1 MQGWIS
7 LHREIVEKAIWT
19 ESTPEQK
26 VILITLLLLANHKEK
41 EWEWKGDRYKAKP
54 GQFVTSLNSIAQKS
68 GKDVTVKKVRT
79 ALEKFEKYGFL
90 ANESTNKNRLI
101 TIVNW
106 EVYQSLEN
114 KRASKKA
121 GIGQAE
127 GRQRA
132 TNNND
137 NNVNNENNKENT
149 SNQDSIETDFEK
161 LWKLYPNKKG
171 KSAAL
176 KSYKRSIKNG
186 TTNKQIQ
193 DGIVLYKKEIAVKGI
208 EQSYQKHGST
218 FFSGECWNDDY
229 ESSQQTDT
237 TGQSSSIP
245 YLDDKGVYDE

>member
-137 NNVNNENNKENT
+137 NNVNNENNKEST
-149 SNQDSIETDFEK
+149 SNQDSIESDFEK

-193 DGIVLYKKEIAVKGI
+193 DGIVSYKKEIAVKGI

>member
-41 EWEWKGDRYKAKP
+41 EWEWKGDKYKAKP
-54 GQFVTSLNSIAQKS
+54 GQFVTSLQSIATKS
-68 GKDVTVKKVRT
+68 GKDVTIKKVRT

-114 KRASKKA
+114 KKASKKA

-137 NNVNNENNKENT
+137 NNVNNENNKEST
-149 SNQDSIETDFEK
+149 SNQDSIESDFEK

-193 DGIVLYKKEIAVKGI
+193 DGIILYKKEIAVKGI

>member
-41 EWEWKGDRYKAKP
+41 EWEWKGDKYKAKP
-54 GQFVTSLNSIAQKS
+54 GQFVTSLQSIAKKS
-68 GKDVTVKKVRT
+68 GKGITVQNVRT
-79 ALEKFEKYGFL
+79 AINRFEKYEFL
-90 ANESTNKNRLI
+90 TNESTNKNRLI

-106 EVYQSLEN
+106 GIYQDKN
-114 KRASKKA
+114 KQLTSKLTSNQ
-121 GIGQAE
+121 QATNK
-127 GRQRA
+127 QLT

-137 NNVNNENNKENT
+137 NNDNKKDIA
-149 SNQDSIETDFEK
+149 NQDSIESDFEK

-193 DGIVLYKKEIAVKGI
+193 DGIVSYKKEIAVKGI

>member
-149 SNQDSIETDFEK
+149 SNLDSIESDFEK

>member
-1 MQGWIS
+1 MTGWVK
-7 LHREIVEKAIWT
+7 LHRSIQSHWIWDD
-19 ESTPEQK
+19 PVKLKWWLDLILMANHQANK
-26 VILITLLLLANHKEK
+26 ILINGKLVTIGVGERHTSEEKLASRWNVSRNTVRKFMNLL
-41 EWEWKGDRYKAKP
+41 
-54 GQFVTSLNSIAQKS
+54 QKDDMIS
-68 GKDVTVKKVRT
+68 VKKSRQNGTTYKVLNYSVYQGFSEEKKQRT
-79 ALEKFEKYGFL
+79 EQRSEQQKDNGV
-90 ANESTNKNRLI
+90 NINKNEK
-101 TIVNW
+101 N
-106 EVYQSLEN
+106 E
-114 KRASKKA
+114 KKKDIA
-121 GIGQAE
+121 
-127 GRQRA
+127 
-132 TNNND
+132 
-137 NNVNNENNKENT
+137 
-149 SNQDSIETDFEK
+149 NQDSIESDFEK

-193 DGIVLYKKEIAVKGI
+193 DGIVSYKKEIAVKGI